1 KQGDNALKAGQ
12 LSQAQSYY
20 AQAQR
25 VDRTDSYAVLGL
37 GDVAAA
43 RKEAAAAERYYQQ
56 ALRLDRGNNLA
67 VRGLANLYRAESP
80 EKASAWIAGLP
91 PAQRR

>member
-1 KQGDNALKAGQ
+1 EALAGGRRGA
-12 LSQAQSYY
+12 SS
-20 AQAQR
+20 
-25 VDRTDSYAVLGL
+25 
-37 GDVAAA
+37 
-43 RKEAAAAERYYQQ
+43 AERYYQQ

-91 PAQRR
+91 PAQRRSIGDIEGSLL

>member
-1 KQGDNALKAGQ
+1 
-12 LSQAQSYY
+12 
-20 AQAQR
+20 
-25 VDRTDSYAVLGL
+25 VLGL

-43 RKEAAAAERYYQQ
+43 RKESAAAERYYQQ

-80 EKASAWIAGLP
+80 EKASARSSWSFP
-91 PAQRR
+91 DR

>member
-1 KQGDNALKAGQ
+1 M
-12 LSQAQSYY
+12 
-20 AQAQR
+20 
-25 VDRTDSYAVLGL
+25 LGL

-43 RKEAAAAERYYQQ
+43 RKEAAAERYYQQ

-80 EKASAWIAGLP
+80 EKASAWIAGLLP
-91 PAQRR
+91 LSGAVSMILSAA

>member
-1 KQGDNALKAGQ
+1 MPCW
-12 LSQAQSYY
+12 
-20 AQAQR
+20 
-25 VDRTDSYAVLGL
+25 GL

-67 VRGLANLYRAESP
+67 VRGLANLYRRR
-80 EKASAWIAGLP
+80 IA
-91 PAQRR
+91 